1 MLEEI
6 EKLSYEIDNFF
17 DNSCSAFMVAG
28 GVGDFLL
35 LLATAYDQH
44 DPRIL
49 FLSNNDENI
58 FAKFFCDFFNVKC
71 LFHKNIIFSDG
82 YDFIYKKF
90 TSMSCFKQSAHLP
103 DRITLPYKDWH
114 DTSKYIPRIKT
125 KPNWNKLIGRS
136 DIVPSKY
143 IILAPSGGLRDVSKK
158 KFLTHDEYNALIE
171 KLLEL
176 KYSIVTTGSLDDYDY
191 YELHENKNCHW
202 LTHNCLYSLNEKKE
216 IKFLDF
222 LQIIN
227 SSSDCISVDTYL
239 KTLILLLQ
247 KKAKVIRTTFDVKYK
262 DFGIDV
268 SDQIFLNKS
277 IWKNIKCYT
286 FEELIFD
293 LNTKNKL
300 LF

>member
-1 MLEEI
+1 MLKKI

-17 DNSCSAFMVAG
+17 DNNCSSFMIAG
-28 GVGDFLL
+28 GIGDLL
-35 LLATAYDQH
+35 LLIATAYNQH
-44 DPRIL
+44 DPKIL
-49 FLSNNDENI
+49 FLSNDNKNI
-58 FAKFFCDFFNVKC
+58 FAKYFCDFFNVKC
-71 LFHKNIIFSDG
+71 LFHKNIVFSDD

-90 TSMSCFKQSAHLP
+90 TSMPCFKQSAHLP
-103 DRITLPYKDWH
+103 DITTFPYKDWN

-125 KPNWNKLIGRS
+125 KTNWNKIIGKS
-136 DIVPSKY
+136 NIVPSKY
-143 IILAPSGGLRDVSKK
+143 VIIAPSGGYRDFSKK
-158 KFLTHDEYNALIE
+158 KFLTHDEYNVLIE
-171 KLLEL
+171 TLLGL

-191 YELHENKNCHW
+191 YKLYKNKNCYW
-202 LTHNCLYSLNEKKE
+202 LTDNFFYSLNEKKD

-227 SSSDCISVDTYL
+227 SSTDCISVDTYL

-247 KKAKVIRTTFDVKYK
+247 KNAKVIKNTYDGKYK

-268 SDQIFLNKS
+268 ADQIFLNKS